1 MRAVGLAWVCN
12 SAGSH
17 CIMQGSQRHSI
28 AGISIRAFDIYLIYS
43 SVLGLVGGV
52 LFELV
57 VVSRVRCRSRLR
69 RAACRIPV

>member
-17 CIMQGSQRHSI
+17 CIMQDSQRHSI
-28 AGISIRAFDIYLIYS
+28 AGISIRAFDISNLQPT
-43 SVLGLVGGV
+43 VLGLVGGV

-57 VVSRVRCRSRLR
+57 VVSRVPRALFCSRAGLGPR
-69 RAACRIPV
+69 